1 MESRLSARA
10 NRRRQCDWRILK
22 TSCPILNRFE
32 PNLLLAISTG
42 VALILLVMTA
52 GLYGM
57 PGSQLRYALLAA
69 ICALVFVVANGPVSK
84 VMRRDARPLIRRD
97 APATAAWAGL
107 FPLLVI
113 AAAVAPVFAPG
124 RDYGLLIII
133 AAIWF
138 GLTIDSALKARA
150 GD

>member
-1 MESRLSARA
+1 MS
-10 NRRRQCDWRILK
+10 
-22 TSCPILNRFE
+22 RFE
-32 PNLLLAISTG
+32 PNLLLAVSTG

-52 GLYGM
+52 GLYGV

-69 ICALVFVVANGPVSK
+69 ICALVFVVANGPVSRFMK
-84 VMRRDARPLIRRD
+84 RDARPLIRRD
-97 APATAAWAGL
+97 APATAAFAGL

-113 AAAVAPVFAPG
+113 AAASAPVFAPG

-133 AAIWF
+133 ASIWF

-150 GD
+150 DD

>member
-1 MESRLSARA
+1 MS
-10 NRRRQCDWRILK
+10 
-22 TSCPILNRFE
+22 RFE

-52 GLYGM
+52 GLYGV
-57 PGSQLRYALLAA
+57 PGSQLRYGLLAA

-84 VMRRDARPLIRRD
+84 LMKRDAQPLIRRD
-97 APATAAWAGL
+97 APATAAFAGL

-113 AAAVAPVFAPG
+113 AAAAAPVFAPG